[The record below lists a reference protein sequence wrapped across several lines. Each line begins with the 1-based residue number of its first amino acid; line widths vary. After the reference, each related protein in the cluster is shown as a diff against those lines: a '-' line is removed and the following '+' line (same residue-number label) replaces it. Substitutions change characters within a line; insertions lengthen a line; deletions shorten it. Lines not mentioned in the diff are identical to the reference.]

1 MLYEFLIAYLL
12 IISLVAVVVTIVD
25 KLSAIAQKR
34 RVPERTLLTL
44 SLLGGSVAMLV
55 TMLIIRHKTRKLKF
69 MIGIPAIILVQLILI
84 LLFAVM
90 L

>member
-1 MLYEFLIAYLL
+1 MLYEFLIAYL
-12 IISLVAVVVTIVD
+12 ICISLCAVVVTIVD

-34 RVPERTLLTL
+34 RVPERTLMTL
-44 SLLGGSVAMLV
+44 SLIGGSVAMII

-69 MIGIPAIILVQLILI
+69 MIGIPAIILLQLVLI
-84 LLFAVM
+84 LLVAVM

>member
-1 MLYEFLIAYLL
+1 MLYEFLIIYLL
-12 IISLVAVVVTIVD
+12 CISLVAVVVTVVD

-44 SLLGGSVAMLV
+44 SALGGSVAMLI
-55 TMLIIRHKTRKLKF
+55 TMLIIRHKTRKPKF
-69 MIGIPAIILVQLILI
+69 MIGIPAIILVQLVLI
-84 LLFAVM
+84 LLVAVM